1 MTIICL
7 FLLIIAVRNKVFKKN
22 LIDLVNSQG
31 TFFTDAPIK
40 TCAQ

>member
-1 MTIICL
+1 MYEKEL
-7 FLLIIAVRNKVFKKN
+7 KNKVFKKF
-22 LIDLVNSQG
+22 LGELVNSQG